1 MPDVEFVLVQ
11 PLYEG
16 NVGFAAR
23 AIKNFGFTRLVLVDP
38 CPLGDDAI
46 ARAGHAR
53 DVLESAK
60 RLTLSEV
67 FSGSDCVIATTGELS
82 KSICNPMRMPYY
94 TPREIRR
101 LIEPCQG
108 RVSVL
113 FGRENWGLNNEEVK
127 RSDMIC
133 TIATSEE
140 YPILNLS
147 HAVGVVCYELAN
159 LPLPEIRLARPEDME
174 YLYQH
179 VDRYLDAV
187 HHPDFKREN
196 TMILLRRVLGRCN
209 LTVREASTLH
219 GLLRRSEWH
228 IDPKLLDRDKTG
240 AKNLRDF
247 GDEDGGDEE

>member
-23 AIKNFGFTRLVLVDP
+23 AIKNFGFTQLVLVDP

-53 DVLESAK
+53 DVLESAR
-60 RLTLSEV
+60 RLTLEEV

-101 LIEPCQG
+101 LIEPCRG

-113 FGRENWGLNNEEVK
+113 FGRENWGLNNREIRK
-127 RSDMIC
+127 SDVIC
-133 TIATSEE
+133 TIPTSAE

-147 HAVGVVCYELAN
+147 HAVAIIAYELAS
-159 LPLPEIRLARPEDME
+159 LPRGEYLLAGREQME
-174 YLYQH
+174 HLYQH
-179 VDRYLDAV
+179 IDQYLTLIG
-187 HHPDFKREN
+187 HPDFKRDV
-196 TMILLRRVLGRCN
+196 TMLLMRRIFGRAN
-209 LTVREASTLH
+209 LTAREASTLH
-219 GLLRRSEWH
+219 GLMRRSEWY
-228 IDPKLLDRDKTG
+228 ITPKGKRPEKEMPD
-240 AKNLRDF
+240 
-247 GDEDGGDEE
+247 DEPAMPDE

>member
-46 ARAGHAR
+46 ARAGHAK

-113 FGRENWGLNNEEVK
+113 FGRENWGLNNREIRK
-127 RSDMIC
+127 SDVIC
-133 TIATSEE
+133 TIPTSAE

-147 HAVGVVCYELAN
+147 HAVAIIAYELAD
-159 LPLPEIRLARPEDME
+159 LPRGEYLLAGREQME
-174 YLYQH
+174 HLYQH
-179 VDRYLDAV
+179 IDQYLTLIG
-187 HHPDFKREN
+187 HPGFKRDV
-196 TMILLRRVLGRCN
+196 TMLLVRRILGRAN
-209 LTVREASTLH
+209 LTAREASTLH
-219 GLLRRSEWH
+219 GLMRRSEWY
-228 IDPKLLDRDKTG
+228 ITPGRERPENGTPD
-240 AKNLRDF
+240 
-247 GDEDGGDEE
+247 DEPGEPDE